1 MAIKVSGTTVISD
14 SKTLSNIT
22 RMTIPAGATGSRPG
36 SPVTGSLFFNTSNS
50 SGTYLEFYTG
60 SVWKSLTSNAQVV
73 QWLFKYLE
81 QR

>member
-60 SVWKSLTSNAQVV
+60 SVWKSLTSNA
-73 QWLFKYLE
+73 
-81 QR
+81 